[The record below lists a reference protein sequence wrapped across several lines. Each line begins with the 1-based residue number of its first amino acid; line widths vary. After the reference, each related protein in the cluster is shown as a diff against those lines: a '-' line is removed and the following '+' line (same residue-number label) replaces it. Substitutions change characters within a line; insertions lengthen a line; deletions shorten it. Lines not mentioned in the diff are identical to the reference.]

1 MMSRVTFVVLLLFL
15 LCTLQSTK
23 HVLRTSSKMVAGG
36 REGAGGQLLEEE
48 TMRSVYIRYRI
59 LTTPLPIPVVVV

>member
-1 MMSRVTFVVLLLFL
+1 
-15 LCTLQSTK
+15 
-23 HVLRTSSKMVAGG
+23 MVAGG